1 MYFLSEQNWS
11 KTPLVSKLK
20 ELAERRKLEDLTIGP
35 VLTFTTEAML
45 EHMENL
51 LQIPGSKLLFGGKE
65 LKNHSIPSIYGA
77 LEPTA
82 VYVPIEE
89 ILKDNKTYELVTK
102 EIFGPFQIVTEYKK
116 DQLPLVLEA
125 LERMHAHLTAAVV
138 SNDPIFLQANLFTI
152 IINQSLILYPFDIDV
167 TNLCRK

>member
-1 MYFLSEQNWS
+1 
-11 KTPLVSKLK
+11 
-20 ELAERRKLEDLTIGP
+20 
-35 VLTFTTEAML
+35 ML

-102 EIFGPFQIVTEYKK
+102 EIFGPFQVTLISTLLALSKWSCVFLLLKRIV
-116 DQLPLVLEA
+116 L
-125 LERMHAHLTAAVV
+125 
-138 SNDPIFLQANLFTI
+138 FLYMISRL
-152 IINQSLILYPFDIDV
+152 
-167 TNLCRK
+167 

>member
-1 MYFLSEQNWS
+1 MILC
-11 KTPLVSKLK
+11 VS
-20 ELAERRKLEDLTIGP
+20 
-35 VLTFTTEAML
+35 FTETY
-45 EHMENL
+45 
-51 LQIPGSKLLFGGKE
+51 SVV
-65 LKNHSIPSIYGA
+65 S
-77 LEPTA
+77 
-82 VYVPIEE
+82 VYDI
-89 ILKDNKTYELVTK
+89 
-102 EIFGPFQIVTEYKK
+102 QIVTEYKK